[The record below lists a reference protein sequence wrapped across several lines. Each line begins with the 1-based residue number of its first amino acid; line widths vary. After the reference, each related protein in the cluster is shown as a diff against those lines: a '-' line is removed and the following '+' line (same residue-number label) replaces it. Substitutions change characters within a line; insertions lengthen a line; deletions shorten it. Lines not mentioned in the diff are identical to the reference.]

1 MNILPTSLSLISIK
15 RLVTKQNTI
24 SDSPLRVT
32 KRTQISNYQKIEKAD
47 DLDKIVVDKREG
59 KRANKNKAKRRNRH
73 YTKTLMR
80 HLSLDTDSQ

>member
-1 MNILPTSLSLISIK
+1 MSLISIK
-15 RLVTKQNTI
+15 RKVTKQNTI

-59 KRANKNKAKRRNRH
+59 
-73 YTKTLMR
+73 
-80 HLSLDTDSQ
+80 